1 MLADRS
7 EQAAQSL
14 PAIPGRQPFASRLS
28 ITEWLT
34 LERAG
39 YGLAAIVALSLR
51 LGALDAVPLA
61 PVEAVEALPALVGAQ
76 GGSPDLAGVS
86 PLLYA
91 LQRLTFAVVGP
102 SDGSARFWVALVGGL
117 SPLLF
122 YWLRGRMSRGGA
134 LVAALLW
141 SISPLAVWSSRL
153 AVGDALVP
161 TAALAWWAALA
172 SSRDRRGWGFGVGL
186 MFGLLFAAGPN
197 AYTVLLAGLAA
208 ALLLRPEMPVQMVG
222 VLQDRRGVLAGLGIT
237 ALIATLFG
245 AEPAGLAAAAD
256 LPGRWLSDLR
266 PGAGEYGALEMAW
279 RLLLNELLLLAPGIV
294 GAIWALRARN
304 RSAQAVAVGTA
315 VALAV
320 ALLGGGRDPLDLSL
334 IALGLVLLAG
344 PVVARVLALALEWRR
359 ERDAWLL
366 LLASSALLFAAS
378 IALPSGLNP
387 ANPAGWR
394 SLYLAVGIAAFVLA
408 VVGWVAYGAWDSWQV
423 VRHTL
428 PALLL
433 FVGLA
438 WSVSQM
444 VSLSFD
450 RGAWRQPAILH
461 DVAATDLA
469 DMQRA
474 LSDLGG
480 LAGGG
485 RDAPIDVAWPDL
497 GTSPVLSMLR
507 WQLRDF
513 EQLRLTASVPPDPAR
528 LVITPQ
534 EDQPRLAAYRGA
546 DFAVVQ
552 RWTPAQL
559 PDRGALLRWLLYR
572 EDRTPA
578 QKTGLILWINTNSQR

>member
-7 EQAAQSL
+7 ELAGQSRPATLGRQSL
-14 PAIPGRQPFASRLS
+14 SSRLS
-28 ITEWLT
+28 VTEWLT

-39 YGLAAIVALSLR
+39 YGLAAIVALALR

-61 PVEAVEALPALVGAQ
+61 PVEAIQALPALVGAQ
-76 GGSPDLAGVS
+76 VGSPDLAGVS

-161 TAALAWWAALA
+161 TAALAWLAALA
-172 SSRDRRGWGFGVGL
+172 SSRDWRGWGLGVGL
-186 MFGLLFAAGPN
+186 AFGLLLLSGPN
-197 AYTVLLAGLAA
+197 ACTVLLAALAA
-208 ALLLRPEMPVQMVG
+208 GAVLRQEMPVLMAG

-266 PGAGEYGALEMAW
+266 PGAGEYAALEMAW

-320 ALLGGGRDPLDLSL
+320 ALLGRGRDPLDLSL

-344 PVVARVLALALEWRR
+344 PVVARVSAQAYEWRS
-359 ERDAWLL
+359 ERDPWLL
-366 LLASSALLFAAS
+366 LLASAALLFAAS

-387 ANPAGWR
+387 ANPEGWR

-469 DMQRA
+469 DLQRA

-497 GTSPVLSMLR
+497 GTSPVLPMLR

-513 EQLRLTASVPPDPAR
+513 EQLRLAAAVPPDPAR

-534 EDQPRLAAYRGA
+534 EDQPRLANYRGA

-578 QKTGLILWINTNSQR
+578 QKTGLVLWINTNSQR